1 MKGTGRNEAN
11 IRMKRNRW
19 IILAAGSLLL
29 LGACANVGAMRESD
43 GSTQAA
49 VLEAEDSG
57 LVQEEAERQTEQP
70 VEASA
75 GPEETSTLDFQTDP
89 SQATVTEGTQ
99 EYRDF
104 LLDNVLHS
112 ANDGDIHYSVY
123 IPDSYDGSEPYAVF
137 FTLPGYEGLYFQG
150 VGENLYSE
158 NFAFEAMNYNLKMII
173 VAPQLSDWGETS
185 ARQAIA
191 LVEYFLCHYNIG
203 PEKVYAEGY
212 SGGGETMS
220 QVMGMRPELFTAYL
234 QCSSQWDGAY
244 EPVVE
249 SRTPVYL
256 AVGESDEYYGSGPSE
271 EAYENLYE
279 LYRQEGLSDEEIREL
294 LVLDVKD
301 ADWFESRG
309 WTNQHGGGG
318 LFASDEEIMGWLF
331 DR

>member
-19 IILAAGSLLL
+19 MILAAGSLLL

-173 VAPQLSDWGETS
+173 VAPQLSDWGETL

-191 LVEYFLCHYNIG
+191 LVEYFLCHYNID